1 MKDSLQEILWREFGG
16 ALKTFEDAI
25 VACPQEVWG
34 NELKEDQF
42 WFLAYHTLIW
52 TDFYASEST
61 ENFCPPEPF
70 SLGEILIGHL
80 PERVYSKDELLR
92 YLEFDFEKSRQLIRG
107 LTPEK
112 AEQRFVCDFK
122 NFNLL
127 ELVIYNTRHVQHHA
141 AQLNML
147 LRQRVGEPPG
157 WSSLPER
164 ELYDEKA

>member
-1 MKDSLQEILWREFGG
+1 MNESLQEILWNEFGA
-16 ALKTFEDAI
+16 ALQMLEDVI
-25 VACPQEVWG
+25 VACPAEVWG
-34 NELKEDQF
+34 SDLKEDQF

-52 TDFYASEST
+52 TDFYSSEST
-61 ENFCPPEPF
+61 ADFRPPKPF

-92 YLEFDFEKSRQLIRG
+92 YLEFDFEKSRHLIRS

-112 AEQRFVCDFK
+112 AEQRFVCEFK
-122 NFNLL
+122 KFNLL

-157 WSSLPER
+157 WSSLPKR
-164 ELYDEKA
+164 GLYD